1 MAASIDTIKTN
12 KFLDL
17 IINHLCLKNDAA
29 LARALDVSAAVISKM
44 RHGKLPFGATMVI
57 RAHYLTDWT
66 VKEILAQLPTL
77 RGTKD

>member
-1 MAASIDTIKTN
+1 MAASIDAIKTN

-17 IINHLCLKNDAA
+17 IINHMYLKNDAA
-29 LARALDVSAAVISKM
+29 LARELDVSAAVISKM

-66 VKEILAQLPTL
+66 VKEILAQLPKL
-77 RGTKD
+77 RGTKE